1 MAVLKLR
8 SVVQLYKKK
17 VKVENGIWIGID
29 FIFWIDCSMCVLLFT
44 GQHFKAVHNQRKETL
59 K

>member
-17 VKVENGIWIGID
+17 VMIENGIWISID
-29 FIFWIDCSMCVLLFT
+29 FICRIDFYMCVLLFT
-44 GQHFKAVHNQRKETL
+44 GQRFKAVCN
-59 K
+59 